1 MSWVDI
7 YGRNSSYG
15 FAPETWAQVKK
26 MAKDRLIRN
35 LRNPR
40 VIVTTYGELVDHSR
54 PTIDFGTPRNAVFHC
69 LLGQISD
76 DEEEQGRGLLSA
88 LVVHSQDGRPGV
100 GFFDGAPNWG
110 RDVSDRD
117 KCWTQ
122 EVDRP
127 APRQSAAIVRRR
139 FRQARSEARTCVACF
154 DTGCRLYR

>member
-76 DEEEQGRGLLSA
+76 DEEEQGRGLTVRA
-88 LVVHSQDGRPGV
+88 RGSQPGWASGR
-100 GFFDGAPNWG
+100 
-110 RDVSDRD
+110 RLL
-117 KCWTQ
+117 
-122 EVDRP
+122 
-127 APRQSAAIVRRR
+127 RRR
-139 FRQARSEARTCVACF
+139 QLGKRRF
-154 DTGCRLYR
+154 G